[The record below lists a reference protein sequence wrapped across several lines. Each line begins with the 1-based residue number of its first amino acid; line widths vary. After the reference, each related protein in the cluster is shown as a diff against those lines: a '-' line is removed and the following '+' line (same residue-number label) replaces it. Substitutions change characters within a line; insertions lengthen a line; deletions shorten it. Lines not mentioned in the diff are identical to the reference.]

1 MTKGDLFYDDIT
13 WLAAEGVS
21 RGWDNGDG
29 TFRYEPLSPIN
40 RDAMAAFLYRLAGEP
55 DVDLPDSSPFSD
67 VPESNQFYTEIVW
80 ASQAGI
86 TTGWPDGTFRPLEP
100 IARDAIAAFLY
111 RYAEN
116 EGLDL
121 SGFPE
126 PADSPFTDVAPGQQF
141 YREISWL
148 ASVDIARGWDDGS
161 FRPLES
167 TKRDAMAAFLHR
179 LSTEV
184 LS

>member
-1 MTKGDLFYDDIT
+1 
-13 WLAAEGVS
+13 
-21 RGWDNGDG
+21 
-29 TFRYEPLSPIN
+29 
-40 RDAMAAFLYRLAGEP
+40 MAAFLYRLAGEP